1 MRTNLTQTSG
11 KGETSEMR
19 QAEVEAK
26 VERKPDFFHLSLGLN
41 LNLPLALAPEIVIDR
56 FSWCMYKGPQSERE
70 TTAFPTGL

>member
-1 MRTNLTQTSG
+1 M
-11 KGETSEMR
+11 SEMR

-56 FSWCMYKGPQSERE
+56 YSWDMYKGANLRGKQRR
-70 TTAFPTGL
+70 FPPAYR